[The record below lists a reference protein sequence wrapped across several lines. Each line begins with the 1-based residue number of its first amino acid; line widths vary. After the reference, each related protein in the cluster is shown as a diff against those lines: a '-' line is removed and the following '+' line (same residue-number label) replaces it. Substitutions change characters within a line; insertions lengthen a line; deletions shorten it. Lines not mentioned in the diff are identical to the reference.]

1 MPSSAGLTHLAG
13 AAVMVHAERR
23 SGGRL
28 EERAQEA
35 SGGSEGRKAGMA
47 ASADAS
53 RGVPAVEEAGRP
65 SAAHRSG
72 TARIAGTAEWTACCT
87 PGALGHG
94 KTGAV
99 RKEEAEEGALW
110 LDVDAPVDA
119 ESPVTLYRTGAS
131 LMLMQN
137 ERLASSWWRTVS
149 ALSAR
154 REESSGRATCTR
166 MCIESIRGSLPQG
179 CGAANEQML

>member
-72 TARIAGTAEWTACCT
+72 TARIAGAAEWTACCA
-87 PGALGHG
+87 PGALVVG

-99 RKEEAEEGALW
+99 RKKEADEGVLW

-119 ESPVTLYRTGAS
+119 EAPVTLYCTGAS

-137 ERLASSWWRTVS
+137 ERLASSWWRTAS

-154 REESSGRATCTR
+154 REGSSGSEPHARASQ
-166 MCIESIRGSLPQG
+166 IIR
-179 CGAANEQML
+179 

>member
-1 MPSSAGLTHLAG
+1 MAGRGGSAEPEPVASGGPQVPTGADCAHRAG
-13 AAVMVHAERR
+13 AAVMAHVERR
-23 SGGRL
+23 SGGAAK
-28 EERAQEA
+28 ERAQEA
-35 SGGSEGRKAGMA
+35 SGSSEGRAAGNA
-47 ASADAS
+47 ANADAS
-53 RGVPAVEEAGRP
+53 SGAPAVEEVGRP
-65 SAAHRSG
+65 SAAHWSG
-72 TARIAGTAEWTACCT
+72 TARIAGPAEWTACCT

-137 ERLASSWWRTVS
+137 ERLASSWWRTVDSVGPVGS
-149 ALSAR
+149 A
-154 REESSGRATCTR
+154 G
-166 MCIESIRGSLPQG
+166 GK
-179 CGAANEQML
+179 